1 MNTIATNDSTR
12 QVLESCLLDTNRVYL
27 ELLAQPASLEQSKE
41 LGRTVR
47 SLAQSV
53 GDYVDLRDSD
63 EDDDTDELLN
73 ESDD

>member
-1 MNTIATNDSTR
+1 MTTSNTDSTR
-12 QVLESCLLDTNRVYL
+12 QVLESCLLDANKAYL

-47 SLAQSV
+47 SFAQCV

-63 EDDDTDELLN
+63 DDEINELLDEEN
-73 ESDD
+73 DD

>member
-1 MNTIATNDSTR
+1 MNTIATDTTR
-12 QVLESCLLDTNRVYL
+12 QVLETCLLDANKAYL

-47 SLAQSV
+47 SFAQCV
-53 GDYVDLRDSD
+53 GDYVDLRDLD
-63 EDDDTDELLN
+63 DDDTDELLE

>member
-1 MNTIATNDSTR
+1 MNTTTIDSTR
-12 QVLESCLLDTNRVYL
+12 QVLETCLLDANKAYL

-47 SLAQSV
+47 SFAQCV
-53 GDYVDLRDSD
+53 GDYVDLSDSD
-63 EDDDTDELLN
+63 EDDDIDELLN